1 MMLLDFEDTIPRG
14 AAHMVSAY
22 GPLKQAETGRLRGGR
37 RRSFISIYCL
47 EKILHDAY
55 HKSRAKN
62 P

>member
-47 EKILHDAY
+47 EKILLRLY
-55 HKSRAKN
+55 
-62 P
+62 